1 MRATHELY
9 KYALALLLALEGGA
23 NVWGQVRGDQYE
35 SVGNSGTNMRE
46 VRLSAI
52 LSSDKME
59 SPENALNASNSDYA
73 TVATNETGWMI
84 VHNPENIAITRIVFT
99 FSGYYNYYYPEEIT
113 VSTSEQ
119 QNSGYTQIG
128 NTRSFSRGSA
138 TINLNQSA
146 RQYIQLNF
154 EAESGW
160 WANETRI
167 TSIRFY
173 YEVTTT
179 APTIQH
185 KHAKWYE
192 IREKVSEAAK
202 DMDTFDDE
210 NRMFEMELS
219 TGTYIQ
225 AAHTYIDTI
234 YVHKGST
241 TLLTLPEIQT
251 SENLGSIPTY
261 QRWYSYRTDGTFRTN
276 QTGSGVVYDLL
287 TPYGNKTAYRFQNG
301 YVGNPMTG
309 TSYYL
314 TDNLYQMN
322 FYYPED
328 NEFETWFPNATDRD
342 NNWYIVACDV
352 SCYTDYT
359 EKFDAESSKNSTFY
373 NNYTQNDPYEPTLS
387 HRVLFYIVGVD
398 GREGNVTDQPGTSGY
413 NWYNGY
419 GRLKRPEYQ
428 GGTNAKSYLEEYDIS
443 FPYTRVSNKTNELVS
458 LSKDARSFVI
468 PDAAEYGTGS
478 LSVSLVDNTAG
489 IDLVTNSLSEN
500 DRIISFTYPNVR
512 SDGTRYVDADNSK
525 ATILV
530 TKIVGGTTY
539 NIARYNL
546 TFSSQT
552 QLLTQSQIADLDSGY
567 VSKTTYWYF
576 PERTPK
582 YLRENYRLLRQLNW
596 DYDPNVASIY
606 GQTTYYPFPLNW
618 EHSSYAFYDGS
629 EIPNNGNSDYR
640 GQKAI
645 PQWGC
650 YGILSTYVEVDNNW
664 DEGYNQTPPANK
676 GKGSSNYHM
685 YIDAS
690 DRPGVVARLPF
701 DDPLCAGSELFVSA
715 WVKSAGTSA
724 EKSNDAAMLFTIMG
738 VKTETLGGRTVTSY
752 TPIYRHSTGQIR
764 TSYLLDGSIPGCGEK
779 NNEWFQV
786 YFSFINNS
794 ETATEFDSYV
804 LQIDNNC
811 ASTDGGDMYLDDV
824 QVYIA
829 TPNAEV
835 NQLEANCSNELTRMN
850 IKLDWDRLLSRTGG
864 IEGSQET
871 AAIDFCFIDQ
881 LKYNQYI
888 DEKASNPQNPSSED
902 IKAALEYAAETIGDG
917 EVYENKFATLYYYL
931 KYEEN
936 KDYDSSDLPGDG
948 PLAKNNVDE
957 QGNHYAY
964 RLTEGYNVWNLAV
977 DFYATLSPNRLYW
990 LLINVTNGEKE
1001 PVASDF
1007 IGFRDDCAIRTEFR
1021 VTSLNLIK
1029 VNGEILNPGNDFCAG
1044 QHFDFSVDL
1053 RIPVTDESGEREEY
1067 INVSEGV
1074 NFDWFFGDEEEFLT
1088 DLHSGESYD
1097 GVSLAEALQNFRE
1110 FYPTSK
1116 VIDATSTPINSKTV
1130 DNQTIEFTQAMFD
1143 IIHFYA
1149 NEQKEE
1155 GLHNR
1160 LVLCEQALPIT
1171 LLESGLDLV
1180 IKPIRTE
1187 LPPEALNDII
1197 TEDQWALVCWDYIVL
1212 SLEATGE
1219 APVVYPGFNEI
1230 QYADDELIP
1239 NVRIG
1244 LEQMR
1249 ELVDVNNVLEVSL
1262 RGAKVVTP
1270 GADRI
1275 GLIEDEKDVAG
1286 NPFMTYIYLTD
1297 TDDPDMKEWL
1307 EPVSDPD
1314 DPLATPSF
1322 DQYSLPAGII
1332 TSLYAEP
1339 YALEHYTSY
1348 LRFYFDFNGNL
1359 AKAMHLDEEKYH
1371 DFVFKPKEG
1380 YTYTFTIHFKEIF
1393 NNQSTESNACFGIQN
1408 LKFIVVPKYLVWTDQ
1423 ETGVGKIGNWNNDNN
1438 WRRVTDKTELKKTD
1452 DSFLEENT
1460 NEKGY
1465 VPMLFSRVIM
1475 PQNSK
1480 VELYAAGRR
1489 DNIWETE
1496 LPEYSHIGN
1505 ATENIEY
1512 DLMVFEKNSEYTTKP
1527 YRVALCDEIHFEPGA
1542 EMLYAEYLLYNKA
1555 WVDYEL
1561 EDGRWYTLASPLQG
1575 VVAGDFYAPTSGRQ
1589 ETEYFQPINFVTP
1602 TYNRFN
1608 PSVYQRGWKNSTTEI
1623 SLYTDGSNKKNV
1635 AIAGNWSSLYND
1647 VDEAYTPG
1655 TGFSLKVQDLD
1666 SEKALFRLP
1675 KADESYSYYE
1685 NGSSTGGNATNIN
1698 RTDEE
1703 GNSLSGRLMSD
1714 TIYHRTETNTSY
1726 GSVTHN
1732 IITVPLSESAN
1743 GEYYLVGNPFMAH
1756 LDMEA
1761 FFKRNGAE
1769 NENGILENKYWYV
1782 AKDGVQNVVV
1792 TDPDD
1797 ENTTWTNADENSLI
1811 PPLRSFFVKKKD
1823 GASGTTITFTHD
1835 MQALGRTSA
1844 DAGTASGQA
1853 LLITAT
1859 NADGKVSRAAVAYS
1873 GMASDDYRSGED
1885 AELFLDSNL
1894 GDVPMVY
1901 TVAGTMATSINT
1913 RTACERV
1920 PLGVYGARDEEVTLR
1935 FEGTGAFSG
1944 LTLYDAR
1951 TGQATALREGSEA
1964 SVRTND
1970 YGRYYL
1976 TGGTPTGTES
1986 VRPGNGIEIYSV
1998 RPGEV
2003 VVTSMG
2009 APLREVR
2016 VYGVN
2021 GALVT
2026 ARSLAN
2032 QSACRLA
2039 VPGNAI
2045 YMIYAEDAEG
2055 IIRNVKMR
2063 VR

>member
-1 MRATHELY
+1 MKTTHELY
-9 KYALALLLALEGGA
+9 KYALALLLALAGGVS
-23 NVWGQVRGDQYE
+23 VWGQERGDQYE
-35 SVGNSGTNMRE
+35 SVGNSGTSMQE
-46 VRLSAI
+46 VRLSTI
-52 LSSDKME
+52 PSSDKME

-99 FSGYYNYYYPEEIT
+99 FSRYYNYYYPEEIT

-128 NTRSFSRGSA
+128 NTRSFSWGSA

-146 RQYIQLNF
+146 QQYIRLNF
-154 EAESGW
+154 EAG
-160 WANETRI
+160 NRETRI

-173 YEVTTT
+173 YEATTT
-179 APTIQH
+179 APTIRH

-192 IREKVSEAAK
+192 IREGVSEAAK

-359 EKFDAESSKNSTFY
+359 ERFDAESSKNSTFY

-398 GREGNVTDQPGTSGY
+398 GREGYATDQPGTSGY

-419 GRLKRPEYQ
+419 GRLKRTEYQ
-428 GGTNAKSYLEEYDIS
+428 GGTNTKSYLEEYDIS

-468 PDAAEYGTGS
+468 PDAAEHGTGS

-489 IDLVTNSLSEN
+489 IDLLTNSLSEN

-512 SDGTRYVDADNSK
+512 DDGTRYVDADNSK

-530 TKIVGGTTY
+530 TKSVGGTTY

-546 TFSSQT
+546 TFSSHT
-552 QLLTQSQIADLDSGY
+552 QLLTQSQIEELDNGT
-567 VSKTTYWYF
+567 VSETNYWYF

-582 YLRENYRLLRQLNW
+582 YLRENYRLLTQLNW

-618 EHSSYAFYDGS
+618 GHSSYAFYDGS

-738 VKTETLGGRTVTSY
+738 VKTEMLGGRTVTSY

-764 TSYLLDGSIPGCGEK
+764 TSYLLDGSIPGCGGK

-888 DEKASNPQNPSSED
+888 DEKASNPQNPSSAD
-902 IKAALEYAAETIGDG
+902 IEAALEYAAETIGDG

-964 RLTEGYNVWNLAV
+964 RLTEDYDVWNLAV

-1001 PVASDF
+1001 PAASDF

-1116 VIDATSTPINSKTV
+1116 VIDETLTPVNSKVV

-1143 IIHFYA
+1143 IIHFYV
-1149 NEQKEE
+1149 NEQKGE

-1187 LPPEALNDII
+1187 LPPEALNGII

-1230 QYADDELIP
+1230 QYADNDLVP

-1244 LEQMR
+1244 LVQMR
-1249 ELVDVNNVLEVSL
+1249 KLNTENNTLEVSL
-1262 RGAKVVTP
+1262 RDATVVTT
-1270 GADRI
+1270 GASHI
-1275 GLIEDEKDVAG
+1275 GLIEDEKDAAG
-1286 NPFMTYIYLTD
+1286 NPYMLYLYLTD
-1297 TDDPDMKEWL
+1297 TDDPEMKKWL
-1307 EPVSDPD
+1307 EPISDPD

-1322 DQYSLPAGII
+1322 DQYSLPVGQM
-1332 TSLYAEP
+1332 TDLHAEP
-1339 YALEHYTSY
+1339 YELNRYTSY
-1348 LRFYFDFNGNL
+1348 MRFYFDFEGRL
-1359 AKAMHLDEEKYH
+1359 AKVMHLAEEKYH

-1393 NNQSTESNACFGIQN
+1393 DNENESSNACFGIQN
-1408 LKFIVVPKYLVWTDQ
+1408 FKFIVVPEYLVWNDQ
-1423 ETGVGKIGNWNNDNN
+1423 ETGIGKIGNWNNDNN
-1438 WRRVTDKTELKKTD
+1438 WRRVTDKEALKKTD
-1452 DSFLEENT
+1452 DSFLEGNT

-1465 VPMLFSRVIM
+1465 VPMLFSKVIM
-1475 PQNSK
+1475 PRNSK
-1480 VELYAAGRR
+1480 VELYAAGLRN
-1489 DNIWETE
+1489 NIWETE
-1496 LPEYSHIGN
+1496 LPQYSHIGS

-1512 DLMVFEKNSEYTTKP
+1512 DLMVFEDEDSKSTTKP
-1527 YRVALCDEIHFEPGA
+1527 YRVALCDQIHFEPGA
-1542 EMLYAEYLLYNKA
+1542 EMLHAEYLLYDTA

-1561 EDGRWYTLASPLQG
+1561 DGGRWYTLASPLQG
-1575 VVAGDFYAPTSGRQ
+1575 VVAGDFYTDNTGKEES
-1589 ETEYFQPINFVTP
+1589 EYFKDI
-1602 TYNRFN
+1602 TYSTRDNNRFS
-1608 PSVYQRGWKNSTTEI
+1608 PSVYQRGWKPSGATLQT
-1623 SLYTDGSNKKNV
+1623 LSNDTKEV
-1635 AIAGNWSSLYND
+1635 AVVGNWSSVYNNVAESYD
-1647 VDEAYTPG
+1647 TG
-1655 TGFSLKVQDLD
+1655 TGFSLKVQDIKNG
-1666 SEKALFRLP
+1666 ENRALFRLP
-1675 KADESYSYYE
+1675 KADNQYYYFNYNNGSPTQGSDSESVNRMQPGRLKSDVLYNRNTNLDDAEPGKPITVSLTEE
-1685 NGSSTGGNATNIN
+1685 NGTG
-1698 RTDEE
+1698 
-1703 GNSLSGRLMSD
+1703 
-1714 TIYHRTETNTSY
+1714 
-1726 GSVTHN
+1726 
-1732 IITVPLSESAN
+1732 
-1743 GEYYLVGNPFMAH
+1743 YYLVENPFMAH

-1761 FFKRNGAE
+1761 FF
-1769 NENGILENKYWYV
+1769 NENSNLQQTYWLVDNNSQTV
-1782 AKDGVQNVVV
+1782 ATGNAEDLTSNDPQADV
-1792 TDPDD
+1792 TV
-1797 ENTTWTNADENSLI
+1797 A
-1811 PPLRSFFVKKKD
+1811 PLQSFFVKL
-1823 GASGTTITFTHD
+1823 AESEGTAEDVPQTVTFTRN
-1835 MQALGRTSA
+1835 MQVLGDANDGLRSSTDVLYLSATTSDGRT
-1844 DAGTASGQA
+1844 
-1853 LLITAT
+1853 
-1859 NADGKVSRAAVAYS
+1859 SRAAVAYD
-1873 GMASDDYRSGED
+1873 GAASAEYVSGED

-1901 TVAGTMATSINT
+1901 TVAGTMATSIN
-1913 RTACERV
+1913 RTSQLADIPV
-1920 PLGVYGARDEEVTLR
+1920 GLYGRQGETATLA
-1935 FEGTGAFSG
+1935 FEGLDSFSG
-1944 LTLYDAR
+1944 ATLYDAQEGTETLLYDGR
-1951 TGQATALREGSEA
+1951 TVTVPA
-1964 SVRTND
+1964 RTS
-1970 YGRYYL
+1970 GRYFL
-1976 TGGTPTGTES
+1976 RLGAATDNKTIS
-1986 VRPGNGIEIYSV
+1986 ARKAILIYTV
-1998 RPGEV
+1998 GRNRV
-2003 VVTSMG
+2003 VVSSDG
-2009 APLREVR
+2009 EPLQTIRVYNMAGSLVRQERVSGMQYEFTLPAGIYIVSAEDRNGMLENVKVR
-2016 VYGVN
+2016 V
-2021 GALVT
+2021 
-2026 ARSLAN
+2026 R
-2032 QSACRLA
+2032 
-2039 VPGNAI
+2039 
-2045 YMIYAEDAEG
+2045 
-2055 IIRNVKMR
+2055 
-2063 VR
+2063 